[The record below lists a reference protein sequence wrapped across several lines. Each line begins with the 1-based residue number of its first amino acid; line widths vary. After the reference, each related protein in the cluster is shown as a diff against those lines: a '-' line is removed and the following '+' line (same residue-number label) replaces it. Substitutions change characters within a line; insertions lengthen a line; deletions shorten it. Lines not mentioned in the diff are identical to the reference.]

1 MSPSRAK
8 PKAILVRP
16 RIYIGEAIAIGP
28 GKVDLLRLIGEL
40 QSISAAARALGMPY
54 KRAWLLIEA
63 LNDGFGRPVVSTAT
77 GGKGGGGASLTA
89 LGQQL
94 VAVYDALEKRL
105 NGKAAPELQVLRKLA
120 SPPAR

>member
-40 QSISAAARALGMPY
+40 QSISAAARALRMPY